1 MTKEELSR
9 YFYIKKDIERINNKI
24 KEIDDT
30 FISAN
35 RLNGMRYERH
45 LSNLQETRMMLVEK
59 YQSILEEKKNE
70 ALKELIKIEEFISGI
85 EDYEIKLI
93 VSYRYVDLLDWNAI
107 EKKVHISCRQA
118 QRLLNKV
125 IDN

>member
-1 MTKEELSR
+1 
-9 YFYIKKDIERINNKI
+9 
-24 KEIDDT
+24 
-30 FISAN
+30 
-35 RLNGMRYERH
+35 
-45 LSNLQETRMMLVEK
+45 MLVEK

>member
-35 RLNGMRYERH
+35 RLNGMRYEKH

-93 VSYRYVDLLDWNAI
+93 VSYRQVDLLDWNAI

>member
-35 RLNGMRYERH
+35 RLNGMRYEKH

>member
-35 RLNGMRYERH
+35 RLNGMRYEKH

-93 VSYRYVDLLDWNAI
+93 VSYR
-107 EKKVHISCRQA
+107 
-118 QRLLNKV
+118 
-125 IDN
+125 

>member
-35 RLNGMRYERH
+35 RLNGMRYEKH

-93 VSYRYVDLLDWNAI
+93 VSYRYVDLLDWNVI

>member
-35 RLNGMRYERH
+35 RLNGMRYENH
-45 LSNLQETRMMLVEK
+45 LSNLQ
-59 YQSILEEKKNE
+59 
-70 ALKELIKIEEFISGI
+70 
-85 EDYEIKLI
+85 
-93 VSYRYVDLLDWNAI
+93 
-107 EKKVHISCRQA
+107 
-118 QRLLNKV
+118 
-125 IDN
+125 

>member
-1 MTKEELSR
+1 
-9 YFYIKKDIERINNKI
+9 
-24 KEIDDT
+24 
-30 FISAN
+30 
-35 RLNGMRYERH
+35 MRYEKH
-45 LSNLQETRMMLVEK
+45 LSNPQETRMMLVEK

-93 VSYRYVDLLDWNAI
+93 VSYRYVDLLDWNTI

>member
-35 RLNGMRYERH
+35 RLNGMRYEKH

-107 EKKVHISCRQA
+107 EKKVHISCRQV